1 MLSFVNKVSPST
13 IESPVSYLGVPVPG
27 NGRHAMFSPGFVSIL
42 WLEKFA
48 KSSAV
53 SAQHY

>member
-1 MLSFVNKVSPST
+1 VNKVSPSR

-27 NGRHAMFSPGFVSIL
+27 NGRHATFSPGFVSIL